1 MWHKGS
7 SIGCI
12 ARKTGKDRSSV
23 CHKIAKNERH
33 KRFSACATQKE
44 GSCPPTAG
52 KSRKG
57 GTQTLR
63 SLIVRRALVPQAG
76 RRHLRLEYGV
86 SCVVEL
92 LDYSAGR
99 PRPPPSSCQVCH
111 HLRRKGKRI
120 CSKRPKTQGKVEIS
134 HSLKDRP
141 KQADVGSHLG
151 DWVDD
156 TLIEVGP
163 VCLFALANRA
173 SRLLVARRWHHDSAD
188 VLKAELGHLLGR
200 PFETIT
206 PERGKQF
213 ARYG

>member
-1 MWHKGS
+1 MWQKGS
-7 SIGCI
+7 FIGFI
-12 ARKTGKDRSSV
+12 ARKIGRDRSSV
-23 CHKIAKNERH
+23 CHKVEKTERY
-33 KRFSACATQKE
+33 KRFSICVAQKE

-52 KSRKG
+52 KGRKG
-57 GTQTLR
+57 GAQILR
-63 SLIVRRALVPQAG
+63 SLIVRRELAPQAD

-156 TLIEVGP
+156 TLIEVGS
-163 VCLFALANRA
+163 VCLLALANRA
-173 SRLLVARRWHHDSAD
+173 SRLLVARRCHHDSAD
-188 VLKAELGHLLGR
+188 VLKLELGHLLGR
-200 PFETIT
+200 PLEMLT
-206 PERGKQF
+206 PEWGKQF

>member
-1 MWHKGS
+1 M
-7 SIGCI
+7 
-12 ARKTGKDRSSV
+12 
-23 CHKIAKNERH
+23 
-33 KRFSACATQKE
+33 
-44 GSCPPTAG
+44 
-52 KSRKG
+52 
-57 GTQTLR
+57 
-63 SLIVRRALVPQAG
+63 
-76 RRHLRLEYGV
+76 
-86 SCVVEL
+86 
-92 LDYSAGR
+92 
-99 PRPPPSSCQVCH
+99 CH

-163 VCLFALANRA
+163 VCLLALANRA

-188 VLKAELGHLLGR
+188 VLKAEIELLLDR
-200 PFETIT
+200 SFKTIT

-213 ARYG
+213 AGHAGLTKAL

>member
-1 MWHKGS
+1 M
-7 SIGCI
+7 
-12 ARKTGKDRSSV
+12 
-23 CHKIAKNERH
+23 
-33 KRFSACATQKE
+33 
-44 GSCPPTAG
+44 
-52 KSRKG
+52 
-57 GTQTLR
+57 
-63 SLIVRRALVPQAG
+63 VPQAG

-86 SCVVEL
+86 SCAVEL

-156 TLIEVGP
+156 TLIGVGP
-163 VCLFALANRA
+163 VCLLALANRA
-173 SRLLVARRWHHDSAD
+173 SRLLVARRCHHDSAD
-188 VLKAELGHLLGR
+188 VLKLELGHLLGR
-200 PFETIT
+200 PLEMLT
-206 PERGKQF
+206 PEWGKQF